1 MISEPVFG
9 EGPNAQ
15 SLAVVRSPRARR
27 MGLAIDARGRVRLT
41 LPTRAPLAPAYAW
54 AESKRSW
61 IEAQLA
67 RVPRG
72 TAIVPG
78 MTISVGGV
86 PVMLDWSPTHPRNPR
101 RHDDLLLVGGPLEM
115 MAARVLRWLM
125 REAKDVLTQ
134 ETHEFAAKAG
144 VSIASVGIGDPMSR
158 WGSCASSGVIRY
170 SWRLILAPEFV
181 RRATVA
187 HEVAHRV
194 HMDHSPRF
202 HALVATLLEADPKPA
217 RLWLRTH
224 AALLHGFG
232 RAA

>member
-1 MISEPVFG
+1 
-9 EGPNAQ
+9 
-15 SLAVVRSPRARR
+15 

-41 LPTRAPLAPAYAW
+41 LPPRAPLAPAYAW
-54 AESKRSW
+54 AESKRGW

-67 RVPRG
+67 KVPAG

-78 MTISVGGV
+78 MTISAGGV
-86 PVMLDWSPTHPRNPR
+86 PVMLEWSPSHPRNPHKQDGR
-101 RHDDLLLVGGPLEM
+101 LLVGGPLEM
-115 MAARVLRWLM
+115 VAPRVLRWLQ
-125 REAKDVLTQ
+125 REAKALLTL
-134 ETHEFAAKAG
+134 ETHDFAVKAG

-158 WGSCASSGVIRY
+158 WGSCASSGAIRY
-170 SWRLILAPEFV
+170 SWRLYLAPDFV

-202 HALVATLLEADPKPA
+202 HALVATLLGVDPKPA
-217 RLWLRTH
+217 RIWLR
-224 AALLHGFG
+224 ANAGSLHGFG

>member
-1 MISEPVFG
+1 MG
-9 EGPNAQ
+9 ERAQ
-15 SLAVVRSPRARR
+15 SLVVVRSPLARR
-27 MGLAIDARGRVRLT
+27 MGLTIDARGRVRLT

-67 RVPRG
+67 RLPTG

-78 MTISVGGV
+78 MHIKAGGV
-86 PVMLDWSPTHPRNPR
+86 PLMLDWLPAYPRNPQR
-101 RHDDLLLVGGPLEM
+101 KDERLLVGGPLEM
-115 MAARVLRWLM
+115 VAPRVLRWLQ
-125 REAKDVLTQ
+125 REAKDVLTR
-134 ETHEFAAKAG
+134 ETHEFAVKAG

-158 WGSCASSGVIRY
+158 WGSCASSGAIRY
-170 SWRLILAPEFV
+170 SWRLFMAPEFV

-202 HALVATLLEADPKPA
+202 HALVETLLGTDPKPA
-217 RLWLRTH
+217 RTWLRTN
-224 AALLHGFG
+224 AGLLHGFG